1 MFNIDSVRSL
11 GRNAM
16 GVKAI
21 KLVDDQ
27 YVINASSNKD
37 GNLVLSLGTKGFGKI
52 TDESE
57 YRLSKRGAKGISG
70 INPEKAGNLI
80 FASFVNLSDELL
92 IITSSGTT
100 IRLKINQISETSR
113 NTKGVKIINLKEND
127 VIVAVEV
134 IKTEIQES
142 TNIIE
147 N

>member
-1 MFNIDSVRSL
+1 MAFKLQENDQLVRAFIAADGDNILVANNYKNIALFNIDSVRSL

-80 FASFVNLSDELL
+80 FA
-92 IITSSGTT
+92 IC
-100 IRLKINQISETSR
+100 
-113 NTKGVKIINLKEND
+113 
-127 VIVAVEV
+127 
-134 IKTEIQES
+134 
-142 TNIIE
+142 
-147 N
+147 

>member
-1 MFNIDSVRSL
+1 ML
-11 GRNAM
+11 
-16 GVKAI
+16 
-21 KLVDDQ
+21 
-27 YVINASSNKD
+27 
-37 GNLVLSLGTKGFGKI
+37 
-52 TDESE
+52 
-57 YRLSKRGAKGISG
+57 
-70 INPEKAGNLI
+70 
-80 FASFVNLSDELL
+80 FVNLSDELL